1 MHCRGIGWRDR
12 IDSNRRLWYINPGIY
27 MIAYEQ
33 LLNNDFQLALREG
46 DMFFQGEGAVQT
58 TLRRIA
64 KRLDELDID
73 YAIAG
78 GMCLS
83 RHGFTRF
90 TQDVDI
96 LVTSEG
102 LKQIHAALDG
112 LGYIRPFAA
121 SKNLRDAETG
131 VRIDFLISGQY
142 PGEGK
147 TGPIAFPVPSEI
159 SKVIDG
165 IRFVDLIPFIQL
177 KLASGQASHR
187 GRDLDDVQDLIQATN
202 LPPDLAEQLHP
213 SLRDAYHRKWNDAQ
227 RAAADDQ

>member
-1 MHCRGIGWRDR
+1 VLILL
-12 IDSNRRLWYINPGIY
+12 RRAELWYDSLGVRA
-27 MIAYEQ
+27 MIAYEE
-33 LLNNDFQLALREG
+33 LLQRDFQLALREG
-46 DMFFQGEGAVQT
+46 DMFFRGEGAVQK

-64 KRLDELDID
+64 ERLDEIGVD

-83 RHGFTRF
+83 RHGFQRF

-102 LKQIHAALDG
+102 LQQIHSSLEG
-112 LGYIRPFAA
+112 LGYVRPFAA

-147 TGPIAFPVPSEI
+147 PGPIAFPVPRDVAT
-159 SKVIDG
+159 VIDG
-165 IRFVDLIPFIQL
+165 VRFVDLTPFIQL

-187 GRDLDDVQDLIQATN
+187 GRDLDDVQDLIRVRK
-202 LPPDLAEQLHP
+202 LPRELADQLHA
-213 SLRDAYHRKWNDAQ
+213 SVRDAYLRKWADAQ
-227 RAAADDQ
+227 TAAGDDY